1 MILVIDNY
9 DSFTYNIVQYL
20 GSLGET
26 LEVVRNDAVTLQQ
39 VEKMAPQAIVIS
51 PGPGRPEDSGIT
63 MEVIER
69 FFERVPILGVC
80 LGHQA
85 IGMFFGAE
93 LVRAKMPMHGKVSQV
108 YHDGKGVLKG
118 LRNPFNAMRYHSLIL
133 PEETIKL
140 PLKVTAYTLDG
151 EVMGLRLDGYPVEGV
166 QFHPESI
173 GTAQGMQVIRNFL
186 NHYVHPGNHL
196 SEPVVMPEQSR
207 AVARHI

>member
-26 LEVVRNDAVTLQQ
+26 LKVARNDAITLQQ

-63 MEVIER
+63 MKVIER
-69 FFERVPILGVC
+69 FFEQVPILGVC

-85 IGMFFGAE
+85 IGMVFGAE
-93 LVRAKMPMHGKVSQV
+93 LMRAKKPMHGKVSQV

-133 PEETIKL
+133 PEESIKL

-151 EVMGLRLDGYPVEGV
+151 EVMGLRLDGLPVEGV

-173 GTAQGMQVIRNFL
+173 GTAQGMQVIKNFI
-186 NHYVHPGNHL
+186 NHCVRPGNHL
-196 SEPVVMPEQSR
+196 SEPVMMPEQTR
-207 AVARHI
+207 AAARLI

>member
-20 GSLGET
+20 GSLGEA
-26 LEVVRNDAVTLQQ
+26 LRVVRNDAVTLQQ
-39 VEKMAPQAIVIS
+39 VEKLAPRAIVIS

-63 MEVIER
+63 MAVIER
-69 FFERVPILGVC
+69 FFEQVPILGVC

-85 IGMFFGAE
+85 IGMVFGAK
-93 LVRAKMPMHGKVSQV
+93 LVRAKKPMHGKVSQV

-118 LRNPFNAMRYHSLIL
+118 LRNPFTAMRYHSLIL

-151 EVMGLRLDGYPVEGV
+151 EVMGLRLDGFPVEGV

-173 GTAQGMQVIRNFL
+173 GTAQGMQVIKNFL
-186 NHYVHPGNHL
+186 NHYVHQGNHL
-196 SEPVVMPEQSR
+196 SEPVMMPEQAR
-207 AVARHI
+207 AAARLI

>member
-20 GSLGET
+20 GSLGEKLT
-26 LEVVRNDAVTLQQ
+26 VVRNDTVTLQQ
-39 VEKMAPQAIVIS
+39 VEKLAPQAIVIS

-63 MEVIER
+63 LPVIER
-69 FFERVPILGVC
+69 FFEQVPILGVC

-85 IGMFFGAE
+85 IGMVFGAK
-93 LVRAKMPMHGKVSQV
+93 LVRAKKPMHGKVSQV

-118 LRNPFNAMRYHSLIL
+118 LRNPFRAMRYHSLIL

-151 EVMGLRLDGYPVEGV
+151 EVMGLRLDGFPVEGV

-173 GTAQGMQVIRNFL
+173 GTAQGMQVIKNFL

-196 SEPVVMPEQSR
+196 SEPVMMPEKAR
-207 AVARHI
+207 VAARLI